1 MAEHSGNRMVRE
13 ATGAG
18 LFYPEAPGALVE
30 ALRALFE
37 ASPDPAPGA
46 LAILSP
52 HGGFAFSGR
61 LSALAWKAAKKRRV
75 STVLIVAPLHGAD
88 ESRIWIPEAAEFQT
102 PIGDIGTDLPLL
114 REIESCGTV
123 FEESDIPHLL
133 EHAIEVQ
140 LPFMHTLFPGARV
153 APLLVGSPSPAV
165 YSSLVSALD
174 LVVAERLDELLVVV
188 STDLASVA
196 RGKDAGRMAAD
207 ASALALDRLRR
218 RDAGDLAAPDD
229 GAGPCGATLLAA
241 LVASRVLDGARF
253 ETLGTGDSAGA
264 SAGPELRAETEG
276 DSIVS
281 YAACAWYPERAAPA

>member
-18 LFYPEAPGALVE
+18 LFYPESPGALVE
-30 ALRALFE
+30 ALRALFD
-37 ASPDPAPGA
+37 ASADPAPGA

-75 STVLIVAPLHGAD
+75 ATALILSPLHGAD

-102 PIGDIGTDLPLL
+102 PIGDVPTDLGLL

-133 EHAIEVQ
+133 EHGIEVQ
-140 LPFMHTLFPGARV
+140 LPFLRTLFPGARV

-165 YSSLVSALD
+165 FSSLVSALD
-174 LVVAERLDELLVVV
+174 LVIAERLDELLIVA
-188 STDLASVA
+188 STDLASVQ
-196 RGKDAGRMAAD
+196 RGKGAGRKAAEL
-207 ASALALDRLRR
+207 SELAIERLRR
-218 RDAGDLAAPDD
+218 SDAAALGSPGD
-229 GAGPCGATLLAA
+229 GCGPCGSTLLAA
-241 LVASRVLDGARF
+241 LAASRVLDGARF
-253 ETLGTGDSAGA
+253 ETLGSGDSTDAG
-264 SAGPELRAETEG
+264 SGSELRVEAEG
-276 DSIVS
+276 DSIVR
-281 YAACAWYPERAAPA
+281 YAACAWYPERGAIA